1 MLIALASVTDSLV
14 TVATHVIHDLGLAG
28 VTMLIALSGVIGVP
42 GTELPMLFAGFN
54 VFQGHLSLVGIIVA
68 GVLGDT
74 IGASLAYAIGYY
86 GRRELLEQHGNKLHI
101 SPARLVLAERWFER
115 RGSVTIFF
123 SRWIPVAR
131 AAFPYAAGVARM
143 PYLRMATLATL
154 GSIFWIGGLAILGRA
169 VGSNW
174 ESWRHHLE
182 YVDYAGAALLV
193 AGVVYLIVRRAR
205 PVVGDGSDAAPGSE
219 KPAPDAVS

>member
-1 MLIALASVTDSLV
+1 MLLALASVTDSLV
-14 TVATHVIHDLGLAG
+14 TWATHVIRDLGLAG
-28 VTMLIALSGVIGVP
+28 VTLLIATSGVIGVP
-42 GTELPMLFAGFN
+42 GTEPTMLFAGFN
-54 VFQGHLSLVGIIVA
+54 VYQHHLSMVGIIVF

-74 IGASLAYAIGYY
+74 IGASIAYAIGYF
-86 GRRELLEQHGNKLHI
+86 GRRELIERHGNKLHVDA
-101 SPARLVLAERWFER
+101 SRLALAERWFDR
-115 RGSVTIFF
+115 HGSVAIFF

-143 PYLRMATLATL
+143 PYLRFTAVATL

-182 YVDYAGAALLV
+182 YVDYAGLALLV
-193 AGVVYLIVRRAR
+193 LAVAYLIVKRAR
-205 PVVGDGSDAAPGSE
+205 PGRDEPTPDGDT
-219 KPAPDAVS
+219 PAPDVVS

>member
-1 MLIALASVTDSLV
+1 MLLALASVTDSLV
-14 TVATHVIHDLGLAG
+14 TVATHVINDLGLAG
-28 VTMLIALSGVIGVP
+28 ITMLVAISGVIGIP

-54 VFQGHLSLVGIIVA
+54 VYEHHLSLVGIIVA

-74 IGASLAYAIGYY
+74 LGATIAYAIGYF
-86 GRRELLEQHGNKLHI
+86 GRRELIERHGHKVHMDAGRLE
-101 SPARLVLAERWFER
+101 LAERWFAR
-115 RGSVTIFF
+115 HGSPTIFF

-143 PYLRMATLATL
+143 PYLRVAALATL
-154 GSIFWIGGLAILGRA
+154 GSIFWISGLAILGRE

-174 ESWRHHLE
+174 VTWRHHLE

-193 AGVVYLIVRRAR
+193 LGIVYLVVKRTR
-205 PVVGDGSDAAPGSE
+205 PVTD
-219 KPAPDAVS
+219 KPAPDAGA

>member
-1 MLIALASVTDSLV
+1 MLIQLASVTDALV
-14 TVATHVIHDLGLAG
+14 NLATHVIRDAG
-28 VTMLIALSGVIGVP
+28 YAGITGLIAVSGVIGVP

-54 VFQGHLSLVGIIVA
+54 VYQHHLTLPGIIVF

-86 GRRELLEQHGNKLHI
+86 GRRELLERHGSKVHMT
-101 SPARLVLAERWFER
+101 PARLAVAERWFER
-115 RGSVTIFF
+115 HGTVTIPF

-143 PYLRMATLATL
+143 PYARFAVLATL
-154 GSIFWIGGLAILGRA
+154 GSIPWIAGLAILGRA

-174 ESWRHHLE
+174 VSWRHHLE
-182 YVDYAGAALLV
+182 YVDYAGLALLV
-193 AGVVYLIVRRAR
+193 LGIAYLVLRRSR
-205 PVVGDGSDAAPGSE
+205 SGSD
-219 KPAPDAVS
+219 KPTPDAVA